1 MTTTTHPIPAFAPMS
16 GNAGVATDVDTVTGT
31 AGRCVDVAGWD
42 VTSVSGRYGVARTSG
57 VAGLKGRGRAL
68 GHPTPISSNLD
79 GISVRA
85 A

>member
-1 MTTTTHPIPAFAPMS
+1 MTTTTHPIPAFAPTS
-16 GNAGVATDVDTVTGT
+16 GNAGVATDADAAGT
-31 AGRCVDVAGWD
+31 AGRCVDVAGWG
-42 VTSVSGRYGVARTSG
+42 VTGVSGRYGVSMDSG
-57 VAGLKGRGRAL
+57 VAGPKGRGRAL